1 MYLVVDANVIISC
14 LIAGSWTLKVFLANS
29 LSKKFVLISPEF
41 LFVEIENNFDEI
53 KEKTKLSS
61 NDLAFLIRFIRE
73 EVKLVPTE
81 EFEESIEEAESVSPD
96 PKDVLRFGNK
106 ILVPYLEQ

>member
-1 MYLVVDANVIISC
+1 MDSKGLSC
-14 LIAGSWTLKVFLANS
+14 
-29 LSKKFVLISPEF
+29 KFPVQEVRAHIEF